1 MIKIYKM
8 AGKKC
13 AKKSENR
20 HIEDILL
27 PLNQWMKGSRL
38 KVISTIGSDILTFVN
53 TVAHII

>member
-1 MIKIYKM
+1 M

-20 HIEDILL
+20 HVEDILL

-38 KVISTIGSDILTFVN
+38 KAISTIGSDILTFAN

>member
-20 HIEDILL
+20 HIEDIWL
-27 PLNQWMKGSRL
+27 PLIQWMKGSRL
-38 KVISTIGSDILTFVN
+38 KGISTIGSDILTLVN